1 MNAPSRYDQFVLAD
15 GEPRLVVDEDT
26 KIPNAATV
34 TINKQD
40 HTLANMLRASVQCI
54 QAYTTSQTILTLTAS
69 SLIPH
74 RQLLSFS
81 YVTFAGYRVP
91 HPLEPKVVLKIQTD
105 GSASPLEAI
114 GDAVQAIIVILA
126 KMKEQFGQELIK
138 ARALGTNDE
147 GDFYGGGMEGVE
159 AQAGFL

>member
-40 HTLANMLRASVQCI
+40 HTLANMLRA
-54 QAYTTSQTILTLTAS
+54 
-69 SLIPH
+69 
-74 RQLLSFS
+74 QLLSFS

-105 GSASPLEAI
+105 GSASPLTAI

-147 GDFYGGGMEGVE
+147 ADFYGGGMEGVE
-159 AQAGFL
+159 AQGFL